1 MAPGGTLPM
10 SKGIIGSLY
19 ILSSTALTIGAVVNN
34 EWLNP
39 QVQLQLKIGES
50 RQ

>member
-34 EWLNP
+34 EWPDPRSNYN
-39 QVQLQLKIGES
+39 
-50 RQ
+50 